1 MPGPLSATGTTC
13 ALIMKPSRYRSCF
26 RSCCVPH
33 KGAILLLIWT
43 ALLHSVSIYGYYLVM
58 YIRDAHSILG
68 IVLVVIVIARALTYL
83 LYPVAGLLGELY
95 WSRYK
100 VMITGN
106 VLAVLGT
113 IALMIALIIYQIYT
127 TNSDSYVIIL
137 VTIAASIGIIL
148 YQFGLG
154 LFEANAIQ
162 FGVDQLQFA
171 SNDEIS
177 KFVNWYYWALN
188 ILQLIPPAFIIKK
201 FNYHVLF
208 IGFGLLVVVCGL
220 FCTCCKRHYVR
231 EPIRRRVNPI
241 THIFKVLRYA
251 RRHTV
256 PVLRSAFTYGEGPPS
271 RLDLAKE
278 RYGGPYTTEEVED
291 VKSFGRILLVLLSL
305 FGIQLVSPV
314 SYFYTDLSY
323 FCLTHCNEFVQFSVF
338 ANGNTIWYLVILI
351 IIPIYMIVIR
361 LHFQRY
367 VPNMLKRMG
376 VSLILVI
383 VSLALSTVADVTIH
397 NSGSTTNDTYIDII
411 IPFGVMAETTGAL
424 GHLLNFL
431 TALKFI
437 LAQSPCNM
445 LGLLIGIWYAH
456 QAVAESVQ
464 LATFVMFDQTQYGY
478 LFSVVKLLLAITSFI
493 IYIIVSY
500 CYRYRKRNESSDINE
515 WHIIEEYTERQ
526 LLHEQV
532 ITDNSYALII
542 EDSL

>member
-1 MPGPLSATGTTC
+1 
-13 ALIMKPSRYRSCF
+13 
-26 RSCCVPH
+26 
-33 KGAILLLIWT
+33 
-43 ALLHSVSIYGYYLVM
+43 M
-58 YIRDAHSILG
+58 YIGEKRDSHSILG
-68 IVLVVIVIARALTYL
+68 IVLIVIVIARALTYL

-106 VLAVLGT
+106 VLAVLGA
-113 IALMIALIIYQIYT
+113 IAIAIAIIIYT
-127 TNSDSYVIIL
+127 TNSDSYIIIL
-137 VTIAASIGIIL
+137 VTIAIAASIGIIL

-188 ILQLIPPAFIIKK
+188 VLQLIPPAFIIKHSAL
-201 FNYHVLF
+201 FN
-208 IGFGLLVVVCGL
+208 GFGLLVVVCGL

-231 EPIRRRVNPI
+231 EPIRRVNPI
-241 THIFKVLRYA
+241 THIVKVLRYA
-251 RRHTV
+251 RRHTA
-256 PVLRSAFTYGEGPPS
+256 PVLCSAFTYGEGPPS

-291 VKSFGRILLVLLSL
+291 VKSFGRILLVILSL
-305 FGIQLVSPV
+305 FGVLLVSPL

-323 FCLTHCNEFVQFSVF
+323 FCLTHCDEFTRFSVF
-338 ANGNTIWYLVILI
+338 ANGNAIWYLVILI
-351 IIPIYMIVIR
+351 TIPIYMIVIR
-361 LHFQRY
+361 PRFQRY

-383 VSLALSTVADVTIH
+383 VSLALSTAADVTIY
-397 NSGSTTNDTYIDII
+397 NSGNTTNDTYIDKVDII

-424 GHLLNFL
+424 AHLLNFL
-431 TALKFI
+431 TALEFI
-437 LAQSPCNM
+437 LAQSPRNM

-464 LATFVMFDQTQYGY
+464 LATFLIFNHTQYGY
-478 LFSVVKLLLAITSFI
+478 LFSVVKLLLAVTSFI
-493 IYIIVSY
+493 IFIIVSY

-515 WHIIEEYTERQ
+515 WRIIEEYTERQ
-526 LLHEQV
+526 LLQEQV
-532 ITDNSYALII
+532 ITDYHNSYALVI